1 MLLKIHN
8 YLLFKSNY
16 YSLIF
21 IFLAAIL
28 IIIALYSLLI
38 NGADIQLDNSLINNI
53 TDYKTK
59 AFAVL
64 ILSPL
69 LETLIF
75 YTLIIKV
82 VRAIKNSFMKKL
94 NGRSVFKVSL
104 IIAAVLFGLSHS
116 FSWVYVVY
124 AFLIGVSFSIQYW
137 YAYYRRKDA
146 FIIISITHSLINL
159 IVFTI
164 LIYWL

>member
-164 LIYWL
+164 LIY

>member
-16 YSLIF
+16 FSLIF

-164 LIYWL
+164 LIY

>member
-16 YSLIF
+16 FSLIF
-21 IFLAAIL
+21 IFLVAIL
-28 IIIALYSLLI
+28 TIIVLYSLLI
-38 NGADIQLDNSLINNI
+38 NVANIQLDNSLINNI

-75 YTLIIKV
+75 YTLIIRM
-82 VRAIKNSFMKKL
+82 VRVIKNSFLKKL

-104 IIAAVLFGLSHS
+104 IIAAVLFGLNHS
-116 FSWVYVVY
+116 FSWAYIIY
-124 AFLIGVSFSIQYW
+124 SFLIGVGFSIQYW

-159 IVFTI
+159 IIFAI
-164 LIYWL
+164 QPL